1 MVRFLKI
8 IFLFFQD
15 LKIYT
20 LYFLTVGGS
29 ETLTLING
37 KPIDVFQKS
46 LGEALT
52 LVSHCDNKDKLTIPS
67 ITYVSN

>member
-20 LYFLTVGGS
+20 LYFLTVGGG

-52 LVSHCDNKDKLTIPS
+52 LVNHCDNKDKLTISS

>member
-15 LKIYT
+15 LKIYA
-20 LYFLTVGGS
+20 LYFLTVGGG

-52 LVSHCDNKDKLTIPS
+52 LVNHCDNKDKLTIPS

>member
-20 LYFLTVGGS
+20 LYFLTVGGG
-29 ETLTLING
+29 EILTLING

-52 LVSHCDNKDKLTIPS
+52 LVNHCDNKDKLTIPS